1 MLKRIRTILA
11 AVVFVLI
18 TLLFLDFTGTAH
30 QWLSWMAKIQ
40 FLPAVLALNVGVIVA
55 LVILTLV
62 FGRIYCSVICPLG
75 VLQDVL
81 ARFRRKKNKYG
92 YSREVR
98 WLRYPVLVLFVIALV
113 AGIGSFFQLLAPYSS
128 YGRIA
133 TMIFQPLWM
142 MGNNVLGTIAE
153 RADSYAFYTV
163 DVWMKS
169 LPVLIIALVTLVVLF
184 VLAWRGGRTYCNTIC
199 PVGTIL
205 SFLARFSFLK
215 IRFDEDRCKNCS
227 MCSKNCKA
235 ACIDY
240 KTHTVDYSRCVV
252 CGNCIASCKF
262 GALRYSKDQIFSKEI
277 RRKGESVKS
286 SEERTPQLHN
296 SLDKESSVDTS
307 KRSFLLASAMV
318 AGAAMAQKKEKLM
331 DGGLA
336 ELEDKVAPE
345 RQTPLTPPGSL
356 SFQHF
361 AQHCTGC
368 QLCVSEC
375 PNNVLRPSSDL
386 MHLMLPEMS
395 YERGYCRPE
404 CTRCS
409 EVCPAG
415 AIKLVDKPE
424 KSSIQIGHAVW
435 IKKNCVVLTD
445 EVDCGNCAR
454 HCPSGAIEMVPLDP
468 DNEESPMVPAI
479 NETACIGC
487 GACEYVCPSRPFSA
501 IYVEGHEVHK
511 KI

>member
-1 MLKRIRTILA
+1 MLRKIRTILA
-11 AVVFVLI
+11 VVFFALI

-30 QWLSWMAKIQ
+30 HWLSWMAKIQ
-40 FLPAVLALNVGVIVA
+40 FLPAVLALNVGVVVG
-55 LVILTLV
+55 LVLLTLV

-75 VLQDVL
+75 VFQDVL
-81 ARFRRKKNKYG
+81 ARLRRKKNKYN
-92 YSREVR
+92 YSKEVK
-98 WLRYPVLVLFVIALV
+98 WLRYPVLVFFVIALV
-113 AGIGSFFQLLAPYSS
+113 AGVGSVFQLLAPYSS

-133 TMIFQPLWM
+133 TMIFQPIWM
-142 MGNNVLGTIAE
+142 LGNNVLGTIAE

-169 LPVLIIALVTLVVLF
+169 LPVLVIALVTLVILF
-184 VLAWRGGRTYCNTIC
+184 ILAWRGGRTYCNTIC

-215 IRFDEDRCKNCS
+215 IRFDADKCKNCS

-240 KTHTVDYSRCVV
+240 KTHSVDYSRCVV
-252 CGNCIASCKF
+252 CGNCIDKCKF
-262 GALRYSKDQIFSKEI
+262 GALHYDNKRIHQKAQAE
-277 RRKGESVKS
+277 G
-286 SEERTPQLHN
+286 RT
-296 SLDKESSVDTS
+296 VDAS
-307 KRSFLLASAMV
+307 KRSFLV
-318 AGAAMAQKKEKLM
+318 ATALVSTAALAQKKEKLM

-336 ELEDKVAPE
+336 ELEDKVTPE
-345 RQTPLTPPGSL
+345 RQTPLTPPGSQ

-375 PNNVLRPSSDL
+375 PNDVLRPSTDL
-386 MHLMLPEMS
+386 MHLMLPTMS
-395 YERGYCRPE
+395 YERGHCRPE

-445 EVDCGNCAR
+445 EVECGNCAR
-454 HCPSGAIEMVPLDP
+454 HCPAGAIEMVPLDEN
-468 DNEESPMVPAI
+468 DEESPMVPAI

-511 KI
+511 HI